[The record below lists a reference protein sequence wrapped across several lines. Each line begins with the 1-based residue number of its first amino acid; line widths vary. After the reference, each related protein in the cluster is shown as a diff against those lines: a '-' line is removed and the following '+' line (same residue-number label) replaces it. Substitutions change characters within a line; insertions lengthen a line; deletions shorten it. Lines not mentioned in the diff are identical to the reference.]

1 MDSKW
6 TRLLLGAAAIGALY
20 LAASAGGAAQAGPT
34 AGASALSKKQIK
46 KVVNKQLK
54 AKAKGLSVEHADFAE
69 SADQANNAENL
80 AGRPASAFQRAA
92 EWAVVRA
99 DSNGASVVR
108 GTATSA
114 KRVQTGQ
121 YVVDFSGNADVRGC
135 AYLATNVDVGSSGV
149 SPPGEI
155 SAEGTGG
162 PRSIEVRH
170 YDSAGA
176 AADYAGV
183 DDGFAV
189 AVIC

>member
-34 AGASALSKKQIK
+34 ANASALTKKQVK
-46 KVVNKQLK
+46 KIATKQIK

-69 SADQANNAENL
+69 SADQANNSENL

-99 DSNGASVVR
+99 DSNGAAVVR
-108 GTATSA
+108 GTATGASRTLA
-114 KRVQTGQ
+114 GQ

-149 SPPGEI
+149 SQPGEI

-170 YDSAGA
+170 YSSAGNTT
-176 AADYAGV
+176 DYATV